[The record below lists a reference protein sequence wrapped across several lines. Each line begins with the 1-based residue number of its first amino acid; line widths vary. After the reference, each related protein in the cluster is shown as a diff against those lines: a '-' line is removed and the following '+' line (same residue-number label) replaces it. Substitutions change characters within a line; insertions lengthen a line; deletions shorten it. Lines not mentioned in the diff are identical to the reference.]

1 MVVQGS
7 PTKIVHKT
15 ETETEIKSKETFEAC
30 SQDSDTDFTVE
41 TEELEALE
49 VSDFSN
55 CQRWYIVIL
64 LGIILRFWKWREQW
78 GHRGKFHDWGSKR
91 ICSKTKISS
100 TEGTFLARDH
110 DKRDRYS
117 CLLIVS
123 NS

>member
-15 ETETEIKSKETFEAC
+15 ETGTEIQPKETFEAY

-49 VSDFSN
+49 VSVFSN
-55 CQRWYIVIL
+55 CPRLYWVIL

-100 TEGTFLARDH
+100 TEGTFLARDW
-110 DKRDRYS
+110 DQWDRYS
-117 CLLIVS
+117 C
-123 NS
+123 